1 MDPLDDFQ
9 FKPLTEGLGFH
20 KKKPESAT
28 AASAQVPSSSQPVTQ
43 SQFASRN
50 DQSPLE
56 TPLPRRRQDR
66 ARTIPT
72 IEDEVSPGNTAV
84 DEILKTLNKKKDIA
98 FVQKPEIQKQIAKQT
113 SAVSKKVAPTAS
125 VANEI
130 PSFMAATLDAMLI
143 VAASL
148 LCLIVMLTITKVDLI
163 GNLSRPDEDNMVYIS
178 TIALFMGVTFIYM
191 VIHRVFMKATPGE
204 WAFDQQLGTEDQIH
218 EPIYSLK
225 VIARTLLVMATGF
238 VVLPLLSML
247 FGRDLAGAWTGAPL
261 TRKN

>member
-20 KKKPESAT
+20 KKKQENAAT
-28 AASAQVPSSSQPVTQ
+28 ATAPMSNPSTLSSQ
-43 SQFASRN
+43 SQFSIQN
-50 DQSPLE
+50 EPSPLE

-84 DEILKTLNKKKDIA
+84 DEILKTLNKKKDMD
-98 FVQKPEIQKQIAKQT
+98 FVQKPEVQKQTAATAKKAPLT
-113 SAVSKKVAPTAS
+113 ATAVV
-125 VANEI
+125 NET

-143 VAASL
+143 IAASL

-163 GNLSRPDEDNMVYIS
+163 SNLSRPDEDNMVYLS

-191 VIHRVFMKATPGE
+191 VVHRVFMKATPGE
-204 WAFDQQLGTEDQIH
+204 WAFDQQLGTDDQIH
-218 EPIYSLK
+218 QPIYSLK

-238 VVLPLLSML
+238 VLLPLLSMI